1 MKKILPIAVVVVILL
16 LIGKIIMSGEASELE
31 EDIVSQVEQGNY
43 YAALQD
49 ANEIELKGEKISK
62 KIFKLIEDVKLYEAA
77 EKEMEK
83 YSQMNLGKI
92 KAILDEMNGS
102 YKKYDRFKADVENLK
117 ERVESLEEYGNQG
130 VKVAETVGEL
140 IEDGEIEEA
149 RERINEYMADERYEY
164 MPDSLQGAFYDYM
177 LQINFR

>member
-62 KIFKLIEDVKLYEAA
+62 KISKLIEDVKLYEAA

-83 YSQMNLGKI
+83 YC
-92 KAILDEMNGS
+92 D
-102 YKKYDRFKADVENLK
+102 
-117 ERVESLEEYGNQG
+117 
-130 VKVAETVGEL
+130 
-140 IEDGEIEEA
+140 
-149 RERINEYMADERYEY
+149 
-164 MPDSLQGAFYDYM
+164 
-177 LQINFR
+177 

>member
-31 EDIVSQVEQGNY
+31 KDIVSQVEQGNY

-62 KIFKLIEDVKLYEAA
+62 KISKLIEDVKLYEAA

-102 YKKYDRFKADVENLK
+102 YKKYDVFKADVENLK
-117 ERVESLEEYGNQG
+117 ERVESLEEYGNEG
-130 VKVAETVGEL
+130 VKVAEIVGKL
-140 IEDGEIEEA
+140 K
-149 RERINEYMADERYEY
+149 
-164 MPDSLQGAFYDYM
+164 
-177 LQINFR
+177 

>member
-31 EDIVSQVEQGNY
+31 KDIVSQVEQGNY

-62 KIFKLIEDVKLYEAA
+62 KISKLIEDVKLYEAT

-117 ERVESLEEYGNQG
+117 ERVESLEEYGNEG
-130 VKVAETVGEL
+130 V
-140 IEDGEIEEA
+140 
-149 RERINEYMADERYEY
+149 
-164 MPDSLQGAFYDYM
+164 
-177 LQINFR
+177 

>member
-62 KIFKLIEDVKLYEAA
+62 KISKLIEDVKLHEAA

-102 YKKYDRFKADVENLK
+102 YKKYDLFITKISGSSKLMLK
-117 ERVESLEEYGNQG
+117 
-130 VKVAETVGEL
+130 
-140 IEDGEIEEA
+140 I
-149 RERINEYMADERYEY
+149 
-164 MPDSLQGAFYDYM
+164 
-177 LQINFR
+177 